1 MNTQFEKKRE
11 ELLGEIRDILT
22 SAEELF
28 DEKSKAGSEELKK
41 LKESLNSRIDKARE
55 RFAVL
60 QEDAMSNAKNI
71 AKQTDSLVQEN
82 PYKAIGVAG
91 LIGLLLGVLIS
102 KR

>member
-1 MNTQFEKKRE
+1 MNTQLEKKRE
-11 ELLGEIRDILT
+11 ELLGENRDIIT

-28 DEKSKAGSEELKK
+28 DEKSKAGSEELKR
-41 LKESLNSRIDKARE
+41 LKESLNSRIDKAKQ
-55 RFAVL
+55 RFAIL

-71 AKQTDSLVQEN
+71 AKQTESLVQEN

-102 KR
+102 KK

>member
-28 DEKSKAGSEELKK
+28 DEKSKAGSEELKR

>member
-28 DEKSKAGSEELKK
+28 DEKSKAGSEELKR

-71 AKQTDSLVQEN
+71 AKQTESLVQEN

>member
-1 MNTQFEKKRE
+1 M
-11 ELLGEIRDILT
+11 LGEIRDILT

-28 DEKSKAGSEELKK
+28 DEKSKAGSEELKR

-102 KR
+102 KK

>member
-28 DEKSKAGSEELKK
+28 DEKSKAGSEELKR
-41 LKESLNSRIDKARE
+41 LKESLNSRIDRARE

-71 AKQTDSLVQEN
+71 AKQTESLVQEN

-102 KR
+102 KK

>member
-28 DEKSKAGSEELKK
+28 DEKSKAGSEELKR

-71 AKQTDSLVQEN
+71 AKQTESLVQEN

-102 KR
+102 KK

>member
-71 AKQTDSLVQEN
+71 AKQTESLVQEN

-102 KR
+102 KK

>member
-28 DEKSKAGSEELKK
+28 DEKSKAGSEELKR

-102 KR
+102 KK

>member
-28 DEKSKAGSEELKK
+28 DEKSKAGSEELKR
-41 LKESLNSRIDKARE
+41 LKESLNSRIDKAKQ
-55 RFAVL
+55 RFAIL

>member
-22 SAEELF
+22 RAEELF
-28 DEKSKAGSEELKK
+28 DEKSKAGSEELKR

-102 KR
+102 KK

>member
-28 DEKSKAGSEELKK
+28 DEKSKAGSEELKR
-41 LKESLNSRIDKARE
+41 LKESLNSRIDKAKQ

-71 AKQTDSLVQEN
+71 AKQTESLVQEN

-102 KR
+102 KK